1 MNEEEEK
8 KLLRPG
14 ENDFSIMFSCRKNL
28 SQLWLGPAAY
38 INHGKK
44 KKKKALIVLGIY
56 FKNCSD
62 LYSLHVLLLL
72 QCKAENK
79 DMFHNICSASKGL
92 LHTCMYLRFS
102 LCVTELCTV
111 NIAQYADNFLLL
123 TAMK

>member
-1 MNEEEEK
+1 MKKKRKSFSVPEK
-8 KLLRPG
+8 MT
-14 ENDFSIMFSCRKNL
+14 SVSCFLVGRIYHNFGL
-28 SQLWLGPAAY
+28 VLQLTSTMV
-38 INHGKK
+38 K

>member
-44 KKKKALIVLGIY
+44 KK
-56 FKNCSD
+56 SS
-62 LYSLHVLLLL
+62 YSTWHIL
-72 QCKAENK
+72 QEL
-79 DMFHNICSASKGL
+79 F
-92 LHTCMYLRFS
+92 RF
-102 LCVTELCTV
+102 V
-111 NIAQYADNFLLL
+111 
-123 TAMK
+123 